1 MQGKPNAN
9 THPTERKSRSSME
22 MLKKAFSLAEKR
34 LSGEKNR
41 SITEVITNEVG
52 KVPGEKIVNDV
63 IAGALCDVFPRSFA
77 VKREHKRIDIGLM
90 NEDGEIVVAI
100 EGKMMVSNSTSRNP
114 TIKDS
119 IDVDGIKEKLNGDKN
134 SVKKDINNIHKK
146 IGKLVVRY
154 EIFVPIVYELYR
166 TGGESEWTK
175 HKKPWTTLPK
185 YKSVR
190 KGLVQDFNQWFK
202 GEDNSIELIRATEPI
217 ELRDANKLWL
227 EQSQW
232 MYPNYKSLEA
242 YVSFFAFGRLV
253 KT

>member
-1 MQGKPNAN
+1 MDTTDPV
-9 THPTERKSRSSME
+9 SME

-34 LSGEKNR
+34 LSEKKNR
-41 SITEVITNEVG
+41 SITEVITNEVSSIG
-52 KVPGEKIVNDV
+52 GHEGLVNAV
-63 IAGALCDVFPRSFA
+63 IARALYDVFPCRLDI
-77 VKREHKRIDIGLM
+77 KTEHKRIDIGIM

-100 EGKMMVSNSTSRNP
+100 ESKMMVSNSTSRNP

-119 IDVDGIKEKLNGDKN
+119 IDVDGIKKKLN

-146 IGKLVVRY
+146 IKKLVDRY

-166 TGGESEWTK
+166 TGGKSEWTK

-190 KGLVQDFNQWFK
+190 KGLVKDFNQWFK
-202 GEDNSIELIRATEPI
+202 GEDNSIELIHATKPI
-217 ELRDANKLWL
+217 ELRDANNLWL
-227 EQSQW
+227 EQSRW
-232 MYPNYKSLEA
+232 MYPKYKSLEA

-253 KT
+253 KK